1 MVKMCCNF
9 RKEVMKVNLKRYY
22 NHHTNDYFVE
32 MGEEEYCKMMQ
43 CDMECRNL
51 EHSQKMKD
59 NYWNLSYNLE
69 LYENYVCLSSQSAE
83 AEYLQIKEIEELYMY
98 LDELTEKERKR
109 IMAFFFLGL
118 SVVQI
123 AIADGVSKQSVQES
137 IQNGLDKLY
146 QFFISNQ

>member
-1 MVKMCCNF
+1 
-9 RKEVMKVNLKRYY
+9 
-22 NHHTNDYFVE
+22 
-32 MGEEEYCKMMQ
+32 
-43 CDMECRNL
+43 
-51 EHSQKMKD
+51 
-59 NYWNLSYNLE
+59 
-69 LYENYVCLSSQSAE
+69 
-83 AEYLQIKEIEELYMY
+83 MY

-123 AIADGVSKQSVQES
+123 ATADGVSKQSVQES

>member
-1 MVKMCCNF
+1 
-9 RKEVMKVNLKRYY
+9 
-22 NHHTNDYFVE
+22 
-32 MGEEEYCKMMQ
+32 
-43 CDMECRNL
+43 
-51 EHSQKMKD
+51 
-59 NYWNLSYNLE
+59 
-69 LYENYVCLSSQSAE
+69 
-83 AEYLQIKEIEELYMY
+83 MY